1 MRVSYVF
8 LVAAATLLATCDV
21 VSASPSALSKPASA
35 DTVRSINGHIDGTST
50 RSLRMLKKKTAAV
63 VPDVEER
70 AAKARQMDS
79 EILENIVSDRAYAK
93 QVFRSWLQN
102 GQTKEDIE
110 NRLKTQGLLTKYD
123 NVVNQYAQYLTI
135 IEERSA

>member
-21 VSASPSALSKPASA
+21 MAASPSALSKTSVDA
-35 DTVRSINGHIDGTST
+35 VNGHVDIST

-63 VPDVEER
+63 DPDDEER
-70 AAKARQMDS
+70 VAEARQMDS
-79 EILENIVSDRAYAK
+79 EILEKIVNDHAYAK
-93 QVFRSWLQN
+93 QVYRSWLQN

-110 NRLKTQGLLTKYD
+110 NRLKTLGLLTKYG
-123 NVVNQYAQYLTI
+123 NVVKQYGQYLTNL
-135 IEERSA
+135 EERSV

>member
-8 LVAAATLLATCDV
+8 LVTAATLLATCDV

-50 RSLRMLKKKTAAV
+50 RSQRMLKKTAAV
-63 VPDVEER
+63 VPDDEER
-70 AAKARQMDS
+70 AAEARQMDS

-110 NRLKTQGLLTKYD
+110 NRLKTQGLLTKYG